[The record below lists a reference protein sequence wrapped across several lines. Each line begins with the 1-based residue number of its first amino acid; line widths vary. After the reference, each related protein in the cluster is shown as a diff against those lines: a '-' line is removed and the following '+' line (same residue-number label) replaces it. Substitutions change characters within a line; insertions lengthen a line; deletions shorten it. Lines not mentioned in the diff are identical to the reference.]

1 MKNLTDCE
9 VPDKEL
15 SYSELKDRIIA
26 ECVRSLPAKERI
38 LLMAKKLE
46 EDLTLKDANILAITY
61 FRVTSDLT
69 EYLNMAY
76 GFRNRFCSSTSFSFN
91 CSVSGVLL

>member
-69 EYLNMAY
+69 EYLNMACW
-76 GFRNRFCSSTSFSFN
+76 FI
-91 CSVSGVLL
+91 